1 MRGHGVDGVDGV
13 EWGGESGSPRKR
25 ISGVPAIP
33 QGGFEGRRRPRG
45 GGAKSTTIIIL
56 CAVFNS

>member
-1 MRGHGVDGVDGV
+1 VDGVDGV